1 MYVLL
6 LLKEDAGM
14 IFIFKMLDVNN
25 LLFFMSKIIWP
36 IDKLSYVP
44 ALFFVLAILR
54 DFFFVSNSIVI
65 KDASKRLA
73 SA

>member
-25 LLFFMSKIIWP
+25 LLFFMSKII
-36 IDKLSYVP
+36 
-44 ALFFVLAILR
+44 
-54 DFFFVSNSIVI
+54 
-65 KDASKRLA
+65 
-73 SA
+73 